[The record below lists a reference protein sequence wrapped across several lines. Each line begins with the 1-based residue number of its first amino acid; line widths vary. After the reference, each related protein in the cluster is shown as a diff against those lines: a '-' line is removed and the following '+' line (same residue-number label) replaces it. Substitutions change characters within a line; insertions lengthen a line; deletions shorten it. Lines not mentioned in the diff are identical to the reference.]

1 MIGKIIA
8 AVAGNQL
15 AKTTSG
21 IGGPAGAAIG
31 VATVAVA
38 RRLSIPALLA
48 VGAGGFLVKKYMDGQ
63 KEMPATK
70 PVETNIIADAP
81 QAGAPT
87 L

>member
-31 VATVAVA
+31 VATVAIA

-48 VGAGGFLVKKYMDGQ
+48 VGAGGYLVKKYMDGQ
-63 KEMPATK
+63 QDMSAK
-70 PVETNIIADAP
+70 PVETDTIADAP